1 MLRARAQP
9 PTRAPSPS
17 LSGHRRTSRDLPVT
31 RPSRD
36 TVSYGPGTAPSLFST
51 LRTRAL
57 ALARAPAPT
66 ARTRLGRSRD
76 GIVRQPMWFTPT
88 CALLTAVSLC
98 LMLRVQAQD

>member
-1 MLRARAQP
+1 MLLARAQA
-9 PTRAPSPS
+9 PTKAPSRS
-17 LSGHRRTSRDLPVT
+17 ISRQRGKSRDLPVT

-51 LRTRAL
+51 LRARAL

-98 LMLRVQAQD
+98 LDRKSVV